1 MKRGPSTMLFVAR
14 CLVSASFAGC
24 VDSGARDDAGETVF
38 IGEEQGLVEESLGG
52 DIDKD
57 SFEEK
62 EEFVLSPAAHA
73 AEEGADLVTP
83 QYAVSIPVEEKRLYG
98 LTYSSSYGGDSSGL
112 SAGMQTNV
120 IVKGETGALSASNTL
135 FQVVVIS
142 DNWGPQGAFLSRNLG
157 HPSMMG
163 GSTVYVLQP
172 IWATDGSR
180 AEDMTAEY
188 AEWVTVF

>member
-1 MKRGPSTMLFVAR
+1 MKKSRPTMLFAA
-14 CLVSASFAGC
+14 LFLALASFVGC
-24 VDSGARDDAGETVF
+24 VDSDAWNDVGETVF
-38 IGEEQGLVEESLGG
+38 IEEDHGIVEESLGE
-52 DIDKD
+52 DIEKD
-57 SFEEK
+57 AFEQK
-62 EEFVLSPAAHA
+62 EEFVLSPAAQA

-83 QYAVSIPVEEKRLYG
+83 QYAVSIPAEEKRLYG

-135 FQVVVIS
+135 FQVIVIS

-157 HPSMMG
+157 HPSNMG
-163 GSTVYVLQP
+163 GSSVYVLQP
-172 IWATDGSR
+172 IWTTDGSR